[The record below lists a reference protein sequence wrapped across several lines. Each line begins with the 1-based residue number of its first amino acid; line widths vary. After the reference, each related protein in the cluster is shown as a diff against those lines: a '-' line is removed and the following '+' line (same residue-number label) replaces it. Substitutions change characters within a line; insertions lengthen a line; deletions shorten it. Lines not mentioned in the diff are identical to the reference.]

1 MEPDSFTPVAITYSQ
16 PEAAVMLSMFEFYG
30 IPAYAVGARHAGT
43 MWPMV
48 VALGGVE
55 IRVASA
61 MVEEAHALLA
71 PVMAQPPV
79 VRPPVVEGWFARLIA
94 NTLGWIMGA
103 PPPPRVATDYL
114 NRPGER
120 AGE

>member
-1 MEPDSFTPVAITYSQ
+1 
-16 PEAAVMLSMFEFYG
+16 MLSMFEFYG

-61 MVEEAHALLA
+61 MAQEARELLA
-71 PVMAQPPV
+71 PVMAMPPV

-94 NTLGWIMGA
+94 NTLGWILGA
-103 PPPPRVATDYL
+103 PPPPRVATDFL
-114 NRPGER
+114 NQRDAPTGE
-120 AGE
+120 